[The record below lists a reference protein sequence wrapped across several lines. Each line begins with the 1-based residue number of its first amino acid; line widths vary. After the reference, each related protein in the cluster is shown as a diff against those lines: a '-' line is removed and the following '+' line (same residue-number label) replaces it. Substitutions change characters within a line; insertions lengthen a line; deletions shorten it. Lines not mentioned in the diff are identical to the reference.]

1 MSPPSAMTVNEGKLP
16 VTVIIA
22 TRQEASNIGECL
34 ASVRWADQVFV
45 VDSQSTDG
53 TVEKAEAVGAAV
65 VQFTYQGGWPKK
77 KNWALKTLSIRNPW
91 TLILDADE
99 RIEPDL
105 ADEIAKAIDRPEC
118 DGYYIRWK
126 FMFLGTW
133 MKHSWRHGWMLRLFR
148 TGLGEYEDLGLREEG
163 GWDNEVH
170 ENVRLLGRSGRL
182 KSYLLHESRASL
194 DSWIAK
200 QNAFS
205 TWNAARRLQHAGAA
219 HRHDYKNLFSADP
232 LAQRRSLKAIYLHLP
247 GKPFLMFLYL
257 YLLRGGFLDG
267 RAGYYFCALRAAHEL
282 NIEAKMY
289 ERRLAMAANPQQNR

>member
-1 MSPPSAMTVNEGKLP
+1 MTVKREKLP
-16 VTVIIA
+16 VTVIIP
-22 TRQEASNIGECL
+22 TRQEALNIEECL
-34 ASVRWADQVFV
+34 ASVSWADQIFV
-45 VDSQSTDG
+45 VDSQSTDS
-53 TVEKAEAVGAAV
+53 TIEKAEALGATV
-65 VQFTYQGGWPKK
+65 VQFKYQGDWPKK

-91 TLILDADE
+91 TLMLDADE
-99 RIEPDL
+99 RVGPAL
-105 ADEIAKAIDRPEC
+105 ADEIAKAIDRPEI

-126 FMFLGTW
+126 FMFLGKW

-170 ENVRLLGRSGRL
+170 ENVRLSGKSGRL
-182 KSYLLHESRASL
+182 RNYLLHDSRASL
-194 DSWIAK
+194 ESWIAK

-205 TWNAARRLQHAGAA
+205 TWNAARRLQNGGPT
-219 HRHDYKNLFSADP
+219 HRHNYKNVFSTDP
-232 LAQRRSLKAIYLHLP
+232 LAQRRSLKAIYLRLP

-267 RAGYYFCALRAAHEL
+267 RAGYYFCALRASHEL

-289 ERRLAMAANPQQNR
+289 ESRLATVTTRQQDG